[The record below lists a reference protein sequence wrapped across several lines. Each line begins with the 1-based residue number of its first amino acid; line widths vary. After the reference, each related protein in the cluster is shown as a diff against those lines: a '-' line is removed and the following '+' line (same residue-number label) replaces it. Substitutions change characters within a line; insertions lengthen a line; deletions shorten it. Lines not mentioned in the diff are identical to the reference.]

1 MMACKGRRVIF
12 VGHCLGCRM
21 SGKLLFGSW
30 ANAWG
35 LFLRSKTY
43 IKGEIEDEN
52 TDRSTRAVHLV
63 D

>member
-1 MMACKGRRVIF
+1 MLGKGRRLIF
-12 VGHCLGCRM
+12 VVRCLGCRIN
-21 SGKLLFGSW
+21 GKPLFGSW

-35 LFLRSKTY
+35 PFLRSKTY